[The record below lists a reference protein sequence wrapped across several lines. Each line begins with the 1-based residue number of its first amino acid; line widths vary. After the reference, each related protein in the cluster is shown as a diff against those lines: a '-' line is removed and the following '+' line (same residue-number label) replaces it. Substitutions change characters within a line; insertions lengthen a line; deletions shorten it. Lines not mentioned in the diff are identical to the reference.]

1 MAFRIEETDEPGLE
15 HFGEMGADRVRET
28 VRLRITADTLADLI
42 QGVGEIPVKY
52 TLVVPAEQRQ
62 SGGNVPPRI
71 HVPNGFN
78 PVRLGDGTWSVVFSC
93 SYERDR

>member
-42 QGVGEIPVKY
+42 QGVDEIPVN
-52 TLVVPAEQRQ
+52 TRWWCQR
-62 SGGNVPPRI
+62 SRGSPVATFPPGSTFRTDSTQCGW
-71 HVPNGFN
+71 VMEPG
-78 PVRLGDGTWSVVFSC
+78 V
-93 SYERDR
+93 